1 MLHQVL
7 HPVSCQ
13 LVVHYVTYECLTKII
28 FDITGIGTNTDIL
41 TGIGTPSKDSGSL
54 GDTVNIRT

>member
-1 MLHQVL
+1 MYLKVQFVRNKFN
-7 HPVSCQ
+7 
-13 LVVHYVTYECLTKII
+13 ECLTKII
-28 FDITGIGTNTDIL
+28 FDISGIGTNTDIL